1 MDSKDMEEKRNSNRH
16 KSHEDVICV
25 EGGMP
30 TIISKED
37 FLKVQGKKQQPTAL
51 PTIIKKTTQ

>member
-1 MDSKDMEEKRNSNRH
+1 MEEKRNSNRH